1 MRTVTNQTGE
11 NDMKKQI
18 ITSCVALALLCACG
32 NDKQSKEQ
40 QSLMEASKQELAE
53 AVSERDQ
60 LLSLVGEVS
69 SGMEQIKHIENIL
82 TLSKSSENKSQ
93 RAQLLADMETI
104 QKTLQERREQLEKLE
119 AKLKESTLFNKELQT
134 TIEALRAQ
142 IEAQATEIGD
152 LRTQLTAA
160 KERIGQLH
168 HSVDSLN
175 TTVANVTTE
184 KEAAQKASQQL
195 ENELNTCY
203 YAVETKANLKKHK
216 VIETGFLR
224 KSKLMKSDFD
234 QNVFVISDKRT
245 LGTINLKSKK
255 AKLLTNHPA
264 GSYELVDNNG
274 QKVLR
279 ITKPQQFWELSNYL
293 VVQTD

>member
-1 MRTVTNQTGE
+1 
-11 NDMKKQI
+11 
-18 ITSCVALALLCACG
+18 
-32 NDKQSKEQ
+32 
-40 QSLMEASKQELAE
+40 
-53 AVSERDQ
+53 
-60 LLSLVGEVS
+60 
-69 SGMEQIKHIENIL
+69 
-82 TLSKSSENKSQ
+82 
-93 RAQLLADMETI
+93 
-104 QKTLQERREQLEKLE
+104 LQERREQLEKLE

-142 IEAQATEIGD
+142 IEAQATEIDD

>member
-1 MRTVTNQTGE
+1 
-11 NDMKKQI
+11 MKKQI
-18 ITSCVALALLCACG
+18 FTSIVALALLCACG

-53 AVSERDQ
+53 ALSERDQ

-82 TLSKSSENKSQ
+82 TLSKSGENKSQ

-104 QKTLQERREQLEKLE
+104 QKTLKERREQLERLE
-119 AKLKESTLFNKELQT
+119 AKLKESALFNKELQT

-142 IEAQATEIGD
+142 IDSQAAEIED

-160 KERIGQLH
+160 KERIGQLN

-184 KEAAQKASQQL
+184 KEAAQKASLQL

-203 YAVETKANLKKHK
+203 YAVGSKSNLKKHK

-234 QNVFVISDKRT
+234 PNVFVISDKRT
-245 LGTINLKSKK
+245 LGTISLRSKK
-255 AKLLTNHPA
+255 AKMLTNHPA

>member
-1 MRTVTNQTGE
+1 
-11 NDMKKQI
+11 MKKQI
-18 ITSCVALALLCACG
+18 ITSCVALAILCACG

-60 LLSLVGEVS
+60 LLSLVSEVS

-82 TLSKSSENKSQ
+82 TLSKSGENKSQ

-134 TIEALRAQ
+134 TIGALRAQ
-142 IEAQATEIGD
+142 IDAQATEIDD

-160 KERIGQLH
+160 NDRIGQLH

-184 KEAAQKASQQL
+184 KEAAQKASRQL

-216 VIETGFLR
+216 VIETGLLR

>member
-1 MRTVTNQTGE
+1 
-11 NDMKKQI
+11 MKKQI
-18 ITSCVALALLCACG
+18 ITSLAALALLCACG
-32 NDKQSKEQ
+32 NGKQSKEQ
-40 QSLMEASKQELAE
+40 QNLMEASKQELAE

-60 LLSLVGEVS
+60 LLRLVGEVS

-82 TLSKSSENKSQ
+82 TLSKSGENKSQ

-104 QKTLQERREQLEKLE
+104 QKTLQERREQLEQLE
-119 AKLKESTLFNKELQT
+119 AKLKKSTLFNKELQT

-142 IEAQATEIGD
+142 IEAQTTEIED

-160 KERIGQLH
+160 KERIGQLKN
-168 HSVDSLN
+168 SVDSLN
-175 TTVANVTTE
+175 TAVANVTTE
-184 KEAAQKASQQL
+184 KDAAQKASLQL

-203 YAVETKANLKKHK
+203 YTVDTKSNLKKHK

-224 KSKLMKSDFD
+224 KSKLMKGDFD

-245 LGTINLKSKK
+245 LTTINLKSKK
-255 AKLLTNHPA
+255 AKIRTNHPA
-264 GSYELVDNNG
+264 GSYELVENNG